1 MSKIP
6 STGGSHPAKAQ
17 DADIASSDAADSNNS
32 RADPAKPTMPPK
44 QTVMMSLDAD
54 VLTWFKARGQDYQI
68 HINKLLRIHM
78 QAHQR
83 RPR

>member
-6 STGGSHPAKAQ
+6 ATGGSHPAKH
-17 DADIASSDAADSNNS
+17 DADIASSNATDSNNS
-32 RADPAKPTMPPK
+32 RADPATPTMPPK
-44 QTVMMSLDAD
+44 QTVMINLDAD
-54 VLTWFKARGQDYQI
+54 VLSWFKARGEDYQI

>member
-6 STGGSHPAKAQ
+6 ETGGSHPAKSHG
-17 DADIASSDAADSNNS
+17 ADIASNNVTDTHNS
-32 RADPAKPTMPPK
+32 RADPAESTVPPK
-44 QTVMMSLDAD
+44 QTVMINLDAD
-54 VLTWFKARGQDYQI
+54 VLSWFKARGEDYQI

>member
-6 STGGSHPAKAQ
+6 ETGGSHPAKVR
-17 DADIASSDAADSNNS
+17 DADAMSSNATDPHNS
-32 RADPAKPTMPPK
+32 HSDPAKPTVPPK
-44 QTVMMSLDAD
+44 QTVMMNLDAD
-54 VLTWFKARGQDYQI
+54 VLAWFKARGQDYQI

-83 RPR
+83 RPG

>member
-6 STGGSHPAKAQ
+6 GTDESHPEKAH
-17 DADIASSDAADSNNS
+17 DADIASSNATDTHNS
-32 RADPAKPTMPPK
+32 RADPAKPTIPPK
-44 QTVMMSLDAD
+44 QTVMINLDAD
-54 VLTWFKARGQDYQI
+54 VLSWFKARGEDYQI

-83 RPR
+83 HPR